1 MMALEPKTEE
11 TEFSETDMVKFALYI
26 AQERYN
32 SLLDQKKNNSGE
44 YEYYIDTE
52 VIDSIIEEF
61 FGKTDITY
69 SADETEYNY
78 SKSNKCFIFKQDL
91 EKTLWYYPVTQET
104 VDDIISITV
113 DSVYINDDQEDYS
126 LREAKYE
133 GKYKEENID
142 STIIFNFDKNGYLVS
157 YKYVSKEK

>member
-1 MMALEPKTEE
+1 MALEPKTEE